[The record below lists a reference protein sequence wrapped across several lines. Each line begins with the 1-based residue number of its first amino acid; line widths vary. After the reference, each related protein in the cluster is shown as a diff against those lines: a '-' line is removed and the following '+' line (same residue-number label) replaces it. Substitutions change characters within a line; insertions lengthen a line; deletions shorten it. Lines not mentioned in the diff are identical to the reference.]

1 MRAATRRKRDL
12 TTADQISIG
21 DLIEPNNNGIRAT
34 VDWIG
39 ESTNVAEPNVV
50 LHWTYPDDFSVNA
63 NVRGQAGGRTY
74 RPGDP
79 ITRWL

>member
-1 MRAATRRKRDL
+1 MARRKRDL

-21 DLIEPNNNGIRAT
+21 DLIEPDRNGIRAT

-39 ESTNVAEPNVV
+39 ESRNITVPHTIIHWEYPN
-50 LHWTYPDDFSVNA
+50 DFSVNA
-63 NVRGQAGGRTY
+63 NYRGQGMSRTY
-74 RPGDP
+74 RPGDQ